1 MESVLNDDA
10 VVLLLVKANEEALQ
24 EGGRQMIHTQTPEKL
39 AQRQKLD
46 RELAAVLM
54 AISVTTR
61 SIARNIHLL
70 SMQRQVKGVNPYD
83 KR

>member
-1 MESVLNDDA
+1 
-10 VVLLLVKANEEALQ
+10 
-24 EGGRQMIHTQTPEKL
+24 MIHTQTPEKL
-39 AQRQKLD
+39 AQQQKLD

-61 SIARNIHLL
+61 IARNIHLL
-70 SMQRQVKGVNPYD
+70 SMQRHVKGVNPYD

>member
-1 MESVLNDDA
+1 
-10 VVLLLVKANEEALQ
+10 
-24 EGGRQMIHTQTPEKL
+24 MIHTQIPEKL
-39 AQRQKLD
+39 AQQQKLD

-54 AISVTTR
+54 AISATIR

-70 SMQRQVKGVNPYD
+70 SMQRFVKGVNSYD

>member
-1 MESVLNDDA
+1 
-10 VVLLLVKANEEALQ
+10 
-24 EGGRQMIHTQTPEKL
+24 MIHTQPPEKQ
-39 AQRQKLD
+39 AQRHKLD

-54 AISVTTR
+54 TISVTTR

-70 SMQRQVKGVNPYD
+70 SMQRHVKGVNPYD

>member
-1 MESVLNDDA
+1 
-10 VVLLLVKANEEALQ
+10 
-24 EGGRQMIHTQTPEKL
+24 MIYTRTHEKL
-39 AQRQKLD
+39 AQQQKLN

-70 SMQRQVKGVNPYD
+70 SMQRHVKGVNPHE

>member
-1 MESVLNDDA
+1 
-10 VVLLLVKANEEALQ
+10 
-24 EGGRQMIHTQTPEKL
+24 MIYTRTREKL
-39 AQRQKLD
+39 TQQQKLD

-61 SIARNIHLL
+61 SIARNIYLL
-70 SMQRQVKGVNPYD
+70 SMQRHVKGVNQYD

>member
-1 MESVLNDDA
+1 MKRVKITVL
-10 VVLLLVKANEEALQ
+10 K
-24 EGGRQMIHTQTPEKL
+24 TT
-39 AQRQKLD
+39 LD

-70 SMQRQVKGVNPYD
+70 SMQRHVKGVNPYD

>member
-1 MESVLNDDA
+1 
-10 VVLLLVKANEEALQ
+10 
-24 EGGRQMIHTQTPEKL
+24 MIHAQTPGKL
-39 AQRQKLD
+39 AQQQKLD

-54 AISVTTR
+54 AISATTR

-70 SMQRQVKGVNPYD
+70 SMQRFVKGVNSYD

>member
-1 MESVLNDDA
+1 MKSVLNDDA
-10 VVLLLVKANEEALQ
+10 VVLLLVKGERRSFSE
-24 EGGRQMIHTQTPEKL
+24 RRQTPEKL
-39 AQRQKLD
+39 AQQQKLD

-70 SMQRQVKGVNPYD
+70 SMQRHVKGVNPYD